1 MGDRVQG
8 RRRNTTIA
16 EDISESFTRLVRG
29 SSGMTGNAARA
40 IGGRN
45 KQIDDAVD
53 AALEGA
59 HDRQH
64 SDKANQ

>member
-8 RRRNTTIA
+8 RPRTTSIA
-16 EDISESFTRLVRG
+16 QDISESLTRLVRG
-29 SSGMTGNAARA
+29 STGMTGNAART

-45 KQIDDAVD
+45 KQIEDAVD
-53 AALEGA
+53 DALSGA

-64 SDKANQ
+64 SDKANR